1 MSLQKIIAKP
11 QTIIN
16 QIHTSQILRLS
27 NFNEQQPNF
36 QVIVDKNFLKTS
48 HVSNKSELQMRSDSV
63 QGIDSVFYGEKNIL
77 RKTLWLID
85 ERNLRRIEINNVTH
99 ASHVTREQRF
109 RRMEVGKERV
119 VSLKEKEVE
128 TK

>member
-1 MSLQKIIAKP
+1 M
-11 QTIIN
+11 
-16 QIHTSQILRLS
+16 
-27 NFNEQQPNF
+27 
-36 QVIVDKNFLKTS
+36 KTS

-63 QGIDSVFYGEKNIL
+63 QSIDSVFYGENNIL

-85 ERNLRRIEINNVTH
+85 ERNMRRIESNNVTY

-109 RRMEVGKERV
+109 CKMEVRKERV